1 MIKELEENRRSSPFI
16 SSKIGTYC
24 FIYLICKTLKQEK
37 PHVLDISRLI
47 SNLDASDVEKEILS
61 RHIINFPEG
70 FEISDFERYSIKR
83 IENYFKSFRLY
94 HMRRYDAMY
103 SKENMCYLGALML
116 CLNQNDRL
124 ADFYG
129 DPEGF
134 IIFALNNT
142 LGDYNFDE
150 NPVCYTKDPILR
162 DFLILFNNVVY
173 EKSNIDILVKD
184 VFREEKKFN
193 KIYSVIPN
201 FKNSTLEETRRWE
214 LNVINAED
222 DTSRYVKNVL
232 AHMDENGRAVMW
244 ISDILFSEKKK
255 DLRKYLCDSGC
266 FCGLIR
272 FPAGEIFPSGL
283 SSSLL
288 IFDRNKKND
297 DFIFLDLCNYENI
310 EQNKSIIGQIG
321 VYPIKSMFDGISEP
335 ISDSIKREIRSY
347 KVLDEK
353 GFDFEIKKPF
363 NLLEFLENYDPDSE
377 VWDPPEPP
385 LKLSENVTI
394 SRGVQDT
401 DNIRSFE
408 TFNDDAL
415 YFYLNVSDIQNGQIQ
430 YDNMKKLASKKE
442 NWDKYFLQPGDVLIT
457 KTAYPAFKIAI
468 FEGEGNRV
476 IPASNLFIIRM
487 NYGDSCN
494 LNPYYLK
501 LYLES
506 DLGLKYLKSVASGS
520 KLPAISKENLERL
533 TLPYKSEDEQKEI
546 EQTYKDILK
555 KIKRHQR
562 EIDILEE
569 KMKKIIG

>member
-1 MIKELEENRRSSPFI
+1 MIKELEENRRSSPLM

-24 FIYLICKTLKQEK
+24 FIYLIFKTLKQEK

-103 SKENMCYLGALML
+103 SKGNMCYLGALML
-116 CLNQNDRL
+116 CLDPNDRL

-134 IIFALNNT
+134 IIYAMNDT
-142 LGDYNFDE
+142 LCDYNFDE
-150 NPVCYTKDPILR
+150 NPVCYTKNPILR
-162 DFLILFNNVVY
+162 DFLILYNNVVF
-173 EKSNIDILVKD
+173 EKSNINIVIKD
-184 VFREEKKFN
+184 VFTEEKKFN
-193 KIYSVIPN
+193 KIYSVIPV

-222 DTSRYVKNVL
+222 DTLRYVKNVL
-232 AHMDENGRAVMW
+232 EHMDENGRAVIW

-255 DLRKYLCDSGC
+255 ELRKYLCDSGC
-266 FCGLIR
+266 FYGLIR
-272 FPAGEIFPSGL
+272 FPAGEIVPSSL

-288 IFDRNKKND
+288 ILDRNKKTD
-297 DFIFLDLCNYENI
+297 DFIFLDLCNFENK

-321 VYPIKSMFDGISEP
+321 VYPIKSMFDGSCEP
-335 ISDSIKREIRSY
+335 ISNAIKREVCSY
-347 KVLDEK
+347 KVLEEK

-363 NLLEFLENYDPDSE
+363 SLEEYLENYDPDSE
-377 VWDPPEPP
+377 VWDPP
-385 LKLSENVTI
+385 LILSENVTI

-401 DNIRSFE
+401 DNIRYFE
-408 TFNDDAL
+408 TFNEDAP

-476 IPASNLFIIRM
+476 IPASNLFVIRM
-487 NYGDSCN
+487 NYGDSCK
-494 LNPYYLK
+494 LSPYYLK

-506 DLGLKYLKSVASGS
+506 DLGLKYLKSVSSGS

-533 TLPYKSEDEQKEI
+533 SLPYKSEEEQKEI
-546 EQTYKDILK
+546 EQTYKEILK